1 MAPVDGVI
9 AVRPPEGDPLAPL
22 RDSVRQLGPDE
33 RRLIE
38 LIAERLAAGRTQY
51 GELVLATDR
60 RDFTIEASEEA
71 LDAAV
76 YLAARLLKERI
87 S

>member
-1 MAPVDGVI
+1 MI
-9 AVRPPEGDPLAPL
+9 AIRIREPEGDPLEPL
-22 RDSVRQLGPDE
+22 RNRARQLGPDE
-33 RRLIE
+33 LRVLVT
-38 LIAERLAAGRTQY
+38 IAERLVAGRAQY